1 MQIAIVDDRAEDR
14 EELSACLENYMK
26 KHQLDYTLTEF
37 EDGENFL
44 KAAAQVDFQL
54 VFMDIYMENMDRIEA
69 ARRLRQKNRLCKIVF
84 LTITED
90 YARMGYSLSASYY
103 LLKPLSLHQA
113 DFEEAM
119 ELCQLKP
126 PYEVMTLSVMA
137 DRQKLELP
145 TEKIL
150 YIDYQNR
157 MTRIHMAERVI
168 PVSGGF
174 QEVTAALQKDK
185 RFLPCYRGVLINM
198 DYISHVDSQAFRLIN
213 GEELPI
219 ALRNGKQLR
228 ETYRQYVFS
237 GMGRIV

>member
-1 MQIAIVDDRAEDR
+1 
-14 EELSACLENYMK
+14 
-26 KHQLDYTLTEF
+26 
-37 EDGENFL
+37 
-44 KAAAQVDFQL
+44 
-54 VFMDIYMENMDRIEA
+54 
-69 ARRLRQKNRLCKIVF
+69 
-84 LTITED
+84 
-90 YARMGYSLSASYY
+90 MGYSLSASYY

-157 MTRIHMAERVI
+157 MTRIHTAERVI

-185 RFLPCYRGVLINM
+185 RFLPCYRGILINM
-198 DYISHVDSQAFRLIN
+198 DYISQVDSQTFRLIN

-219 ALRNGKQLR
+219 ASAMETAAGILPSICFLWNGGYRMRMKQMHRRTL
-228 ETYRQYVFS
+228 EGCLACLLCFTCSIPAFAPKLQPHP
-237 GMGRIV
+237 MPMKEGRFCRI